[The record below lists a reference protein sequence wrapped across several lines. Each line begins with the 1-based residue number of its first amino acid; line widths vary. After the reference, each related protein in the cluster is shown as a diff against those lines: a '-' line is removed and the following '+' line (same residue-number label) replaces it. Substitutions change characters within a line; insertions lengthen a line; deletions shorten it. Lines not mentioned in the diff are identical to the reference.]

1 MDINKLKIINYI
13 KMTIISR
20 GIDENNEYGKLIE
33 MLYSKNDFL
42 WKEAYVKNPSAFGE
56 TFFKDIDIE
65 IILSGLYSK
74 NKESIQELAKILN
87 KYNVPIILLPHY
99 DKETIDEELEKIA
112 DTNVD
117 WNIDKI
123 IHEIKSIE
131 NNKSQL

>member
-1 MDINKLKIINYI
+1 MTEDNDKIYHLL
-13 KMTIISR
+13 ISR
-20 GIDENNEYGKLIE
+20 GIDENNEYGKLIKI
-33 MLYSKNDFL
+33 LYSKYDFL

-56 TFFKDIDIE
+56 AFFKDIDIG

-87 KYNVPIILLPHY
+87 KYNIPIILLPHY

-112 DTNVD
+112 DTTVD

-123 IHEIKSIE
+123 IDEIKSIE

>member
-1 MDINKLKIINYI
+1 MTEDNDKIYHLL
-13 KMTIISR
+13 ISR

-33 MLYSKNDFL
+33 MLYSKHDFL

-56 TFFKDIDIE
+56 AFFKDIDIG

-87 KYNVPIILLPHY
+87 KYNIPIILLPHY
-99 DKETIDEELEKIA
+99 DEETIDEELEKIA

-123 IHEIKSIE
+123 IDEIKSIE